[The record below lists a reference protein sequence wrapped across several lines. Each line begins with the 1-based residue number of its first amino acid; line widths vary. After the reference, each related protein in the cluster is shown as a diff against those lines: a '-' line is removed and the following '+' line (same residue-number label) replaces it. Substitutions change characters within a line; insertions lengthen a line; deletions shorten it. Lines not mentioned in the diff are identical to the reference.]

1 MVHGKTF
8 TECQD
13 QPYYTGK
20 FGDMRKYTAA
30 ELLSDIKHS
39 YVMLQAEVL
48 YSACHVSTADKCA
61 RRRANS
67 DMSCLFE
74 TAMLQQSRFLFEEV
88 YQIFLGDDPINEKD
102 ADSRPDCEEWKLA
115 KWAELDAL
123 IGMGCWRYR
132 PKSDKNN
139 DPVEKRKKLYR
150 GKFVFKQKPSANGM
164 PPRKK
169 ARYVISDPKFLQKLT
184 DVDCFS
190 PMCRFG

>member
-1 MVHGKTF
+1 MVHSKTF
-8 TECQD
+8 AECQD
-13 QPYYTGK
+13 RPYYTGK
-20 FGDMRKYTAA
+20 FGNMCKYTAE
-30 ELLSDIKHS
+30 ELLSDIKHG

-61 RRRANS
+61 RRQADS

-74 TAMLQQSRFLFEEV
+74 TAVLQQSRSLFEEV
-88 YQIFLGDDPINEKD
+88 YQIFSGDDPINEKD

-132 PKSDKNN
+132 PKSDKHN
-139 DPVEKRKKLYR
+139 DPVEKKKKLYR

-169 ARYVISDPKFLQKLT
+169 ARYVTLT
-184 DVDCFS
+184 PSFF
-190 PMCRFG
+190 RN